1 MTATRAIAAGAAVVA
16 GVGLAVQARLN
27 GELGQ
32 QVGDGIT
39 AALATTTVGLIV
51 LLALVP
57 TTATG
62 DLRWW
67 QCTGGVAG
75 ALYVSSQGISVDSL
89 GVAVSTVAVV
99 GGGGRGARQADRSLL
114 GIVAIGTAT
123 LVVRYVGVLVFGLA
137 SVAGQLLG
145 AVAVDTVTGP
155 RPTAATWLG
164 TAVTLGAVV
173 LAAGPRSRPARSAGP
188 R

>member
-89 GVAVSTVAVV
+89 GVAVV

-173 LAAGPRSRPARSAGP
+173 LAAGPRSRPAKSAGP